1 MLSSVVFFRNSCH
14 VHQATLA
21 YCLGPEACRF
31 GDIMGLLPAA
41 TRHACAVSVE
51 ETVSISGAEINT
63 VMQKVKAKDE
73 YGLRKRLFTINGTLK
88 APCGAALKAVRCSI
102 CATFHSH
109 PPHTCIVPARDGDWC
124 LGTAQLCDALAAG
137 PICQQWMRRVCFHTE
152 DCVAQSDFGQLF
164 HKDKFSVAFGMLIHG
179 PEYNPHALVTLG
191 FTLP

>member
-1 MLSSVVFFRNSCH
+1 MLSSVAFFRNSCH
-14 VHQATLA
+14 VQAKLA

-51 ETVSISGAEINT
+51 ETVSISGAEIKT

-124 LGTAQLCDALAAG
+124 LGTARLA
-137 PICQQWMRRVCFHTE
+137 MRRSRSWP
-152 DCVAQSDFGQLF
+152 DLPAMDAQSLFSHGGLRCGQLF